1 MNWNPFSEGERPPL
15 EEVLHTRENRA
26 RFQEALAA
34 EYAPD
39 TVISF
44 KLNIPGPVK
53 SNETIGKIF
62 SLGKSDITD
71 ALSAEGWEILYEKTM
86 DLKTGPELFLV
97 TRGTHA
103 EVKSAMIRLEEETS
117 LGRLYDLDVFAAE
130 GTVVRTLSRE
140 NLGYAERRCLVCEQP
155 AKVCGRNRTHE
166 IREMH
171 EKIMEILKKEKRLK

>member
-1 MNWNPFSEGERPPL
+1 MKKNPLAEGSSPSL
-15 EEVLHTRENRA
+15 EEVLHTRENRV

-39 TVISF
+39 SVISF

-71 ALSAEGWEILYEKTM
+71 AIAAEGWEILYEKIM

-97 TRGTHA
+97 TRGTLA
-103 EVKSAMIRLEEETS
+103 EVKSAMIRLEEEMP
-117 LGRLYDLDVFAAE
+117 LGRLFDLDVFAAE

-140 NLGYAERRCLVCEQP
+140 ALGYPERRCLICEKP

-171 EKIMEILKKEKRLK
+171 EKIMEILEKENRLK

>member
-1 MNWNPFSEGERPPL
+1 MKSNPFSEGSRPL
-15 EEVLHTRENRA
+15 LAEVLHTRENRA

-53 SNETIGKIF
+53 SNETIEEIF

-71 ALSAEGWEILYEKTM
+71 ALMAEGWEILYEKTM

-97 TRGTHA
+97 TRGTLA
-103 EVKSAMIRLEEETS
+103 EVKKAMVILEEEMP
-117 LGRLYDLDVFAAE
+117 LGRLFDLDVFAKE

-140 NLGYAERRCLVCEQP
+140 ALGYHERRCLVCEQP

-171 EKIMEILKKEKRLK
+171 EKIMEILEKEKRMK